1 MIPRE
6 CQRSDEIKT
15 ISNNR
20 GDKMPERARTDI
32 ILKLIKDIKMITKDD
47 KDKVEE
53 AILVRV
59 AKERG

>member
-1 MIPRE
+1 
-6 CQRSDEIKT
+6 
-15 ISNNR
+15 
-20 GDKMPERARTDI
+20 MPERARTDI